1 MRKHKIGR
9 ILYAAFLSLA
19 LSSLSSHAHAEDA
32 DKARHKHQTLQ
43 EWLSLLSGEDRARLR
58 NAKKEALK
66 NSTVQAARRRR
77 HVEVQREYRALL
89 CKEMLATCSVCSGN
103 LCDVGSRI
111 GSKPWLTLFDCQRQF
126 L

>member
-9 ILYAAFLSLA
+9 IFYATFLGLAF
-19 LSSLSSHAHAEDA
+19 SSLSSHAHAEDA
-32 DKARHKHQTLQ
+32 DKARHKHQRLQ

-66 NSTVQAARRRR
+66 NSAVQAARPQ
-77 HVEVQREYRALL
+77 VEVQREYRALL
-89 CKEMLATCSVCSGN
+89 CKEMLATCFVCSGN